1 MAGVRAVRRERDRY
15 ARHPVRH
22 VLARG
27 LWRLL
32 GLAALAAV
40 AAALAPVT
48 LAATAAAAAG
58 WWRGWPPRRLYATAA
73 WCLPMTAAWLA
84 AVAAWPARA
93 AGPPPPRRR
102 GLAGPRRGVR
112 RRRGRCPGGRYRR
125 DGSPCRRGGRCRRD
139 RDRLLRAALPGVA
152 LPAGVGPGPLWL
164 RVAAAPYRA
173 WLAIVAARRAR
184 APGRRRGRRRAAR
197 RPARRPGGRA
207 GVAVPAVPDADRRGR
222 PHSGGARHV
231 RQQAVA
237 PPGAHRQGAAGCPRC
252 AAIDFP

>member
-1 MAGVRAVRRERDRY
+1 MRHRPHSYLDDVPSSTFAGVRAVRRERDRY

-27 LWRLL
+27 FWRLL

-40 AAALAPVT
+40 AAALAPAT

-84 AVAAWPARA
+84 AVAAWPART
-93 AGPPPPRRR
+93 AG
-102 GLAGPRRGVR
+102 
-112 RRRGRCPGGRYRR
+112 
-125 DGSPCRRGGRCRRD
+125 
-139 RDRLLRAALPGVA
+139 A

-173 WLAIVAARRAR
+173 WLA
-184 APGRRRGRRRAAR
+184 
-197 RPARRPGGRA
+197 
-207 GVAVPAVPDADRRGR
+207 
-222 PHSGGARHV
+222 
-231 RQQAVA
+231 
-237 PPGAHRQGAAGCPRC
+237 
-252 AAIDFP
+252 